1 MKIESY
7 FFTSPFY
14 PTLLI
19 RIMVGGIFLS
29 EGIQKFLFPE
39 ALGVGRFLRIG
50 IPDARFMAQLVGG
63 VEIVCAIFILLG
75 LFGRLAAIP
84 LLIDICVAFIST
96 KIPILLGHA
105 VWSFSLPELPRYG
118 FWSMMHEARADFSM
132 LLGLLF
138 LLSIGRGSLAWNAV
152 PFRRKRVL

>member
-19 RIMVGGIFLS
+19 RIMVGGLFLS

-50 IPDARFMAQLVGG
+50 IPDARFMAQFVGG
-63 VEIVCAIFILLG
+63 VETVCAILILLG
-75 LFGRLAAIP
+75 MFGRLAAIP
-84 LLIDICVAFIST
+84 LLIDLCVAFIST
-96 KIPILLGHA
+96 KIPILLGHGF
-105 VWSFSLPELPRYG
+105 WGFTLPVLPRYG
-118 FWSMMHEARADFSM
+118 FWSMMHEARADISM

-138 LLSIGRGSLAWNAV
+138 LMSIGRGSLSWNAIH
-152 PFRRKRVL
+152 FRRKKVL